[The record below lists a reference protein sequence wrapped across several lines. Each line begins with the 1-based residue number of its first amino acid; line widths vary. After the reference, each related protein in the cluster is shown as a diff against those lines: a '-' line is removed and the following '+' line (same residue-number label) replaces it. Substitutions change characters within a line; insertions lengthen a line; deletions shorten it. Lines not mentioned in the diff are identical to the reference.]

1 VTYQS
6 DDRAPWHRLLA
17 PFPAEAQPRRQPVAP
32 PEVLRGPNGWA
43 VAGWE
48 QVVLHLSAGPA
59 GSRTI
64 MAVLDGDGVLLSGSD
79 GVLFRRGLEG
89 GSIPSDCEAP
99 ALIHQEMVGG
109 RFESDGSFHGTR
121 WLSVAV
127 DDGREGDL
135 DWESTPSA
143 PTAADAAD
151 LQNLLR
157 ELIGIGAPRH
167 SLEET

>member
-1 VTYQS
+1 VIDQS

-17 PFPAEAQPRRQPVAP
+17 PLPPDAQPRRQPVAP
-32 PEVLRGPNGWA
+32 PEVLAGPTGWA

-48 QVVLHLSAGPA
+48 QVVLYLSAGPA

-64 MAVLDGDGVLLSGSD
+64 MAVLDGDGALLSGSD
-79 GVLFRRGLEG
+79 GVLFRRGVEG
-89 GSIPSDCEAP
+89 TPPPTDCEAP

-109 RFESDGSFHGTR
+109 RFESDGSFHGTH
-121 WLSVAV
+121 WHSVAV

-143 PTAADAAD
+143 PTPADAEA
-151 LQNLLR
+151 LQTLLR
-157 ELIGIGAPRH
+157 DLIGIDPLRR
-167 SLEET
+167 SLEER